1 MPTKKTGARAAATAK
16 RGAAKRGTTTARKT
30 TRGSKAPARKTT
42 ARKSSSRAGSRTA
55 RSSTASQGQ
64 ITTDHTEI
72 RRWVEERGGYPATVT
87 GTGGK
92 SGAGVLRIDYPGYS
106 GADTLERISWDEF
119 FEKFDE
125 AQLAFLY
132 QDEMKDGEPSR
143 FSKLIDRND
152 TQARKRS

>member
-1 MPTKKTGARAAATAK
+1 MATKKAGARSTTSAKRSTAK
-16 RGAAKRGTTTARKT
+16 RSTTAKRTATRGKQSTART
-30 TRGSKAPARKTT
+30 
-42 ARKSSSRAGSRTA
+42 SSSRSGSRTA
-55 RSSTASQGQ
+55 RGSTASQGQ
-64 ITTDHTEI
+64 VTTDRAEI

-132 QDEMKDGEPSR
+132 QDETKDGGPSR
-143 FSKLIDRND
+143 FSKLIDRNE